1 MSNQIYTHAET
12 QKIISLAYESY
23 NLIKSLE
30 SKKTLS
36 DRESRL
42 KDASIKYIRSLMS
55 KHWFYGYLTET
66 QFKELSLI

>member
-1 MSNQIYTHAET
+1 MSNQIYSHAEV

-30 SKKTLS
+30 DKNNLTQKET
-36 DRESRL
+36 RL
-42 KDASIKYIRSLMS
+42 QDSSIKYIRSLMS

-66 QFKELSLI
+66 QFKELSLV